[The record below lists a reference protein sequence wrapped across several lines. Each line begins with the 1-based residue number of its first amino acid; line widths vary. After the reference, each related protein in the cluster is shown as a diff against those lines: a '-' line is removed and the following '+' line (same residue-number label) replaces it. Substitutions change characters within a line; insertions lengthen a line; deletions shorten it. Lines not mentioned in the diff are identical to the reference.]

1 MVPLWKHLAKSPLGI
16 RNLVLKE
23 KMSLQREK
31 NVARDREHLRK
42 LVYESIQKYGPN
54 CDLNFIDVSGV
65 EDMDGIFAGVNRV
78 FNGDVS
84 QWDVSNVESMRD
96 MFHGSQF
103 NGDISDWDV
112 SRVCYMDGMF
122 QNSVFNGDISNWN
135 VSCVESMSSM
145 FEDSQFNGD
154 IGRWNVS
161 SVVSMWGMF
170 AYSQFNGDV
179 SRWNVSDVWQMP
191 ELFAYSQF
199 TGDVSGWNVADDVI
213 CVGMFTGSLL
223 EMNGQIPEWY
233 RAIEEKQRLERESLD
248 IEENSVK
255 EEEFNRS
262 DDGELENLS
271 F

>member
-1 MVPLWKHLAKSPLGI
+1 MNP
-16 RNLVLKE
+16 
-23 KMSLQREK
+23 QRK
-31 NVARDREHLRK
+31 KVIARDRNHLRQ

-96 MFHGSQF
+96 MF
-103 NGDISDWDV
+103 
-112 SRVCYMDGMF
+112 
-122 QNSVFNGDISNWN
+122 
-135 VSCVESMSSM
+135 
-145 FEDSQFNGD
+145 
-154 IGRWNVS
+154 
-161 SVVSMWGMF
+161 

-199 TGDVSGWNVADDVI
+199 MGDVSGWKVADDALCI
-213 CVGMFTGSLL
+213 GMFNGSLL
-223 EMNGQIPEWY
+223 ELNGQIPEWY
-233 RAIEEKQRLERESLD
+233 RAIEEKQRLERENLD